1 MAPTR
6 GEEAAGI
13 APTRDDN
20 WLEMEMAPARGVEA
34 AAGTAPTRDDSWL
47 EGRRRPEW
55 HPPENMVG
63 GEAASLPLSVSAIGA
78 FARVLISAQML
89 SIGATLVR
97 KNETLL

>member
-1 MAPTR
+1 MAPAR

-47 EGRRRPEW
+47 EGRRWPEW

-63 GEAASLPLSVSAIGA
+63 GEAASLPISVSGIGA